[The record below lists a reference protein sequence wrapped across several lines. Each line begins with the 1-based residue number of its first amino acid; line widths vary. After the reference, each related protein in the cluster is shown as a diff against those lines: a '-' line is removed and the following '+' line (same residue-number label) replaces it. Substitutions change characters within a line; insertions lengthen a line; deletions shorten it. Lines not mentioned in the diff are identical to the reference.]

1 MIGFSPITYTVDEGG
16 TVMTTVVVT
25 AGFLERDVVVTV
37 QTKDGTATGTCIL
50 WQYSCIQTETSLL
63 TLNNNYTGEVGLEL
77 SVRVN

>member
-37 QTKDGTATGTCIL
+37 QTKDGTATGICIL
-50 WQYSCIQTETSLL
+50 RQ
-63 TLNNNYTGEVGLEL
+63 
-77 SVRVN
+77 